1 MILALIL
8 ASLPAIE
15 CPNWLPGT
23 TEILP
28 PGVALSPE
36 QQVKNLMRCY
46 CEIVKPLEDQCIR
59 QRMSPRLCRQRTE
72 RWLREE
78 VFSRLS
84 NTGQT
89 VLPAPTRG
97 RIISIEP

>member
-23 TEILP
+23 REILP
-28 PGVALSPE
+28 PGVTLSPKQE
-36 QQVKNLMRCY
+36 VKNLMRCY
-46 CEIVKPLEDQCIR
+46 CEVVKPLEDQCIR
-59 QRMSPRLCRQRTE
+59 QRVPLGLCKQRTE
-72 RWLREE
+72 NWLREE
-78 VFSRLS
+78 IFSKL
-84 NTGQT
+84 NDTNET
-89 VLPAPTRG
+89 VRPGPVRG